1 MADFGAVVHTEAGG
15 IIDVPHPRQVITKAP
30 IVALYFGIAISVTI
44 TAANGSRYGGTE
56 VGVLAQ
62 MRFGV
67 LRNQPQGHGMLFI
80 ELIRHRGLDGDG
92 LQTQFIQVVAQ
103 YRISLVFGARAK
115 RYIDTQAQSHVIIE
129 LM

>member
-1 MADFGAVVHTEAGG
+1 
-15 IIDVPHPRQVITKAP
+15 
-30 IVALYFGIAISVTI
+30 
-44 TAANGSRYGGTE
+44 
-56 VGVLAQ
+56 
-62 MRFGV
+62 
-67 LRNQPQGHGMLFI
+67 MLFI

>member
-1 MADFGAVVHTEAGG
+1 
-15 IIDVPHPRQVITKAP
+15 
-30 IVALYFGIAISVTI
+30 
-44 TAANGSRYGGTE
+44 
-56 VGVLAQ
+56 
-62 MRFGV
+62 
-67 LRNQPQGHGMLFI
+67 MLFI

-115 RYIDTQAQSHVIIE
+115 RHIDTQAQSHVIIE